1 MDYNFSSRLEGLQA
15 NAIREIFHLLEDPE
29 VISFAGGFPSPDCL
43 PTEEVN
49 RITSEILSG
58 PKAQTVLQYGGT
70 EGYQPLRYSA
80 LEFLKR
86 SGIESGLD
94 NSLIISGGQQAID
107 LTCKAFLNKGDIV
120 LVEDPTYLA
129 VLHILKTY
137 EAVVYGVKSDDDG
150 LNIADLEEKIKK
162 YNPKFVYLVPTFS
175 NPTGK
180 TVSVEKRKQIVDII
194 DKYHTVLLEDDPYS
208 ELRYHGER
216 VPAIKS
222 FDRDDRVIYVTSF
235 SKTISPGLRTG
246 IVVASKEVI
255 RKLTILKQATDVHTS
270 LLSQAIVDLYLR
282 EGKMDPHLLDMVPKY
297 KVKLDTMLD
306 CIKKYMPKEAKFTSP
321 EGGLFIW
328 GEFPEYVN
336 AEEAFV
342 RAVKE
347 YKVAYVVGTSFY
359 ADGRGKNTIRLNFS
373 MSTVEQIETGMQRLG
388 KLFTELVAKEQNK

>member
-1 MDYNFSSRLEGLQA
+1 MDYNFSSRLEGLQG

-80 LEFLKR
+80 LDFLKR
-86 SGIESGLD
+86 SGIESSLD

-107 LTCKAFLNKGDIV
+107 LTCKAFLNKGDVV

-137 EAVVYGVKSDDDG
+137 EATVYGVKSDEDG
-150 LNIADLEEKIKK
+150 LNIEDLEEKIKK

-180 TVSVEKRKQIVDII
+180 TVSVEKRKQIIKII
-194 DKYHTVLLEDDPYS
+194 DKYETILLEDDPYS

-216 VPAIKS
+216 VPAVKS
-222 FDRDDRVIYVTSF
+222 FDKNDRVIYVTSF

-246 IVVASKEVI
+246 IVVASQEII

-282 EGKMDPHLLDMVPKY
+282 EGKMDPHLMEMVPKY

-306 CIKKYMPKEAKFTSP
+306 CIKKYMPKEANFTTP

-328 GEFPEYVN
+328 GEFPDYVN

-342 RAVKE
+342 RAVKD

-373 MSTVEQIETGMQRLG
+373 MSTVEQIEIGMQRLG
-388 KLFTELVAKEQNK
+388 KLFTELVKQGATK